1 MKYQNKTGVTVYTY
15 VGNKLV
21 AVQPGG
27 IVEVAGYKPPPQ
39 LTLIEEE
46 MVNAIRR
53 RQLARA
59 AAIDAERAAKAA
71 KSAPEVSPE
80 VPAEVA
86 PEVVPEV
93 AKTTPKKASKKK
105 ATPSKPEA

>member
-71 KSAPEVSPE
+71 KSAPEV
-80 VPAEVA
+80 PAEVA
-86 PEVVPEV
+86 PEVAPEV
-93 AKTTPKKASKKK
+93 AKTPPKKASKKK